1 MTFVF
6 PSINGRKPEERSG
19 HVAVHFDGYIVV
31 WGGYH
36 RHGPEVA
43 FPGVHFVVDKYH
55 HSNEVWLYCIE
66 TSTWKQI
73 ETSGEEPPPMS
84 GSSACVM
91 EGKSMFIFAG
101 HCDGGPTS
109 TVFVLDLKTFVWE
122 NLTSRI
128 QGNPPS
134 PRDKLCCWT
143 HNDLILYFGGYGLAP
158 DPERVDQS
166 NGYFTFNSSGEE
178 QFTDN
183 RGWNSHL
190 FVLDTSS
197 LTWIQPKTK
206 GRPPSPRAAQASAQ
220 IANMAYLFGGRHM
233 ERRRNDLHSLNMD
246 TLEWSDSISTTG
258 NVPQGRTWHSL
269 SPASDRHLFLYGG
282 FNNDQDALGDAYIL
296 DTSTMTWF
304 QLTVPSNPSSPMTRM
319 WHTACCTSLPGE
331 VVIFGGCTSSVL
343 DDDPNHTASILVF
356 RFAPP
361 RLNWLCA
368 DAIVNKYYSTIS
380 KQLKSL
386 PKNLLA
392 SLFLHRRL
400 KALGKI

>member
-43 FPGVHFVVDKYH
+43 FPPYH

-128 QGNPPS
+128 QGNLPS

-233 ERRRNDLHSLNMD
+233 
-246 TLEWSDSISTTG
+246 
-258 NVPQGRTWHSL
+258 V
-269 SPASDRHLFLYGG
+269 
-282 FNNDQDALGDAYIL
+282 
-296 DTSTMTWF
+296 
-304 QLTVPSNPSSPMTRM
+304 
-319 WHTACCTSLPGE
+319 
-331 VVIFGGCTSSVL
+331 
-343 DDDPNHTASILVF
+343 
-356 RFAPP
+356 
-361 RLNWLCA
+361 
-368 DAIVNKYYSTIS
+368 
-380 KQLKSL
+380 
-386 PKNLLA
+386 
-392 SLFLHRRL
+392 
-400 KALGKI
+400 

>member
-6 PSINGRKPEERSG
+6 PSINGRKPEKRMG
-19 HVAVHFDGYIVV
+19 HVAVHYDGYLVV
-31 WGGYH
+31 WGGYY
-36 RHGPEVA
+36 RELY
-43 FPGVHFVVDKYH
+43 GVPFIVDKMH
-55 HSNEVWLYCIE
+55 NSNEVWLYCIE

-91 EGKSMFIFAG
+91 EGKSMYIFAG

-109 TVFVLDLKTFVWE
+109 TVFVLDLKTFIWE

-166 NGYFTFNSSGEE
+166 NGYFTFDSSGEE
-178 QFTDN
+178 HTDN
-183 RGWNSHL
+183 TGWNSHL

-220 IANMAYLFGGRHM
+220 IANMAYLFGGRYM

-246 TLEWSDSISTTG
+246 TLEWSGSISTMG
-258 NVPQGRTWHSL
+258 NVPQGRSWHSL
-269 SPASDRHLFLYGG
+269 SPVSDKHLFLYGG
-282 FNNDQDALGDAYIL
+282 YNNDQDVLGDAYIL
-296 DTSTMTWF
+296 ATSTMTWF
-304 QLTVPSNPSSPMTRM
+304 QLTVPSNPSSPMTRN

-331 VVIFGGCTSSVL
+331 VVIFGGKTSFTL
-343 DDDPNHTASILVF
+343 FGDDPYLASILIF
-356 RFAPP
+356 RFTPP